1 LLLAIDAGNS
11 QTSACLFDGDRLL
24 ATAREPT
31 AADAP
36 ADSLISELTAG
47 CEVAATVVATPGPAL
62 DAAYRQLIP
71 RLLGHPPLV
80 LEADPV
86 GPDRLANCAAAHAL
100 VGGACIVA
108 DLGTATTVDAVDAV
122 GRFLGG
128 SIAPGLET
136 SAEALAQ
143 RAARLGRVA
152 LEAPASAIGADTDSA
167 MRSGLVFG
175 HAGLVDGL
183 IERFRGRLG
192 AGVPAIATGGLA
204 EIVVP
209 HCASVS
215 RIEPALTLQG
225 LRLLWQKQVGVPAG

>member
-1 LLLAIDAGNS
+1 MLLAIDAGNS
-11 QTSACLFDGDRLL
+11 QTGACLFEGDKLI
-24 ATAREPT
+24 AGAREPT
-31 AADAP
+31 LADAP
-36 ADSLISELTAG
+36 AEGLIAG
-47 CEVAATVVATPGPAL
+47 LAAGRDVGATVVSTPGPAL
-62 DAAYRQLIP
+62 DSAYRELIP

-100 VGGACIVA
+100 VGGACIVV
-108 DLGTATTVDAVDAV
+108 DLGTATTVDAVDAT
-122 GRFLGG
+122 GSFLGG
-128 SIAPGLET
+128 AIAPGLEL
-136 SAEALAQ
+136 SADALAQ

-152 LEAPASAIGADTDSA
+152 LEAPACAIGTDTDSA

-183 IERFRGRLG
+183 VERFRGRLG
-192 AGVPAIATGGLA
+192 SAVPAIATGGLA
-204 EIVVP
+204 AVVVP

-225 LRLLWQKQVGVPAG
+225 LRLLWQKSVELPAR